1 MMLRRKRHRFDNYQR
16 YAGCPCWKN
25 VMHLNM
31 LKAKIHRVTVTHAEL
46 HYEGSIAIDGL
57 LLDASGIR
65 EYEQIHAWNINNG
78 KRFVTYALRA
88 EEGSGIISVNGSAA
102 HRAKPGD
109 LIIIAAFAQLSRGRA
124 GAVPADTGLRRCAT
138 TASRTPTARFPSR
151 WQPPDQAL
159 SRGADPSQ
167 AHSALMSGPA
177 PTAHVRA
184 PPRRHESLTG
194 LQRVSDRG

>member
-1 MMLRRKRHRFDNYQR
+1 
-16 YAGCPCWKN
+16 
-25 VMHLNM
+25 MHLNM
-31 LKAKIHRVTVTHAEL
+31 LNAEL

-109 LIIIAAFAQLSRGRA
+109 LIIIAAFATLSEA
-124 GAVPADTGLRRCAT
+124 ELEQFQPTLVYADANNRISHTNRSIPKQMA
-138 TASRTPTARFPSR
+138 AA
-151 WQPPDQAL
+151 
-159 SRGADPSQ
+159 
-167 AHSALMSGPA
+167 
-177 PTAHVRA
+177 
-184 PPRRHESLTG
+184 
-194 LQRVSDRG
+194 